1 MEFPTDATLT
11 KPAYEYLAE
20 LVYARSR
27 IRLGADKQA
36 LVSGRL
42 GQRLRTLGLSDYG
55 QYCGLLQSAEGED
68 EIAELIDLISTNHTH
83 FFREPDHFEIMQQRV
98 LPALADR
105 LGAVARPLRIWSAAA
120 SSGEEAYSLAI
131 TLAEFT
137 RRRPG
142 IAWHVEASDISR
154 RMLES
159 CRLGIYRSAKIELPE
174 ADLLPRYFQ
183 KGVGAREGY
192 CRVKPELRRR
202 VGIQHINLFQ
212 PQYPL
217 APGLDVIFCRN
228 VMIYFD
234 APSREQL
241 VDRLTEHLAPGGY
254 LFVGHS
260 EGLIG
265 IRHSLRTV
273 WPSVYCRA

>member
-11 KPAYEYLAE
+11 QSAYEYLAE
-20 LVYARSR
+20 LVYERSR

-42 GQRLRTLGLSDYG
+42 GQRLRTLGLHAYE
-55 QYCGLLQSAEGED
+55 QYCELLQSAEGED

-83 FFREPDHFEIMQQRV
+83 FFREPAHFEIMQHRV
-98 LPALADR
+98 LPVLADR
-105 LGAVARPLRIWSAAA
+105 PGAMARPLRIWSAAA
-120 SSGEEAYSLAI
+120 ASGEEAYSLAI
-131 TLAEFT
+131 TLAEFA
-137 RRRPG
+137 RGRPG
-142 IAWHVEASDISR
+142 ITWQVEASDISR

-159 CRLGIYRSAKIELPE
+159 CRLGIYQSAKVELPT
-174 ADLLPRYFQ
+174 AGLLPRYFQ
-183 KGVGAREGY
+183 KGIGEREGY

-202 VGIQHINLFQ
+202 VAVDHINLFQ
-212 PQYPL
+212 PHYPL
-217 APGLDVIFCRN
+217 TPGLDVIFCRN

-234 APSREQL
+234 APSREVL
-241 VDRLTEHLAPGGY
+241 VERLTEHLAPGGY

-260 EGLIG
+260 ETLIG